1 MLLKGG
7 ENLDS
12 HKGAITLILVVLI
25 IFGIFVAFA
34 TGVFDP
40 MLTQI
45 GDGFSNMVDSVF
57 DGSGMDWG
65 GAD

>member
-1 MLLKGG
+1 M
-7 ENLDS
+7 
-12 HKGAITLILVVLI
+12 ILVVLI

>member
-1 MLLKGG
+1 M
-7 ENLDS
+7 DS

-40 MLTQI
+40 IMTKI
-45 GDGFSNMVDSVF
+45 SNGFNNMVDSVF
-57 DGSGMDWG
+57 SGSGMNWG
-65 GAD
+65 GAK